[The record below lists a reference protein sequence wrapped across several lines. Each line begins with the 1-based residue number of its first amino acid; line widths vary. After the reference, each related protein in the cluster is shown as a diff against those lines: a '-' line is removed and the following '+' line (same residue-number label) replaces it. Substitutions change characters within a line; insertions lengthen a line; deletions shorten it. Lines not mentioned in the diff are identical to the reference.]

1 MDPRRS
7 SLTGTVTDARAQL
20 EMPVL
25 QPFWFLFAAAALVLE
40 GIPPLSRAIMAVT
53 AGGVAVTAMLVHL
66 AARLGPHPLTAL
78 AIRLAPIRS
87 RTGLRLHITDD
98 AGTLWTL
105 HFLPWLTEDLHPGD
119 PAFAE
124 GRQTADREFRALTLT
139 NIRTGNRHISRWA
152 MAWLTAATC
161 LVLVALLL
169 ATPMN

>member
-7 SLTGTVTDARAQL
+7 SLTGTVTGTRTPL

-25 QPFWFLFAAAALVLE
+25 QPCWFIFAAAALMLE

-53 AGGVAVTAMLVHL
+53 AGGVAVTAILVHL
-66 AARLGPHPLTAL
+66 AARLVPHPLTARFAL
-78 AIRLAPIRS
+78 VRR
-87 RTGLRLHITDD
+87 RTGLRLHVTDD
-98 AGTLWTL
+98 TGALWTL
-105 HFLPWLTEDLHPGD
+105 HFLPWLPHDLHPGD

-139 NIRTGNRHISRWA
+139 NIRTGNRHLSRHA

-169 ATPMN
+169 ATPIA